1 MHPRVQTPRSMHH
14 IKVTTTARRAL
25 RHHSH
30 SHIRSRVPRINYN
43 SSEHLHCVVGCD
55 AFRVDRRCA
64 CNRRRLIMRSLLS
77 VCNRRM
83 LIMRS
88 SYSHCGPSPPLDF
101 LPESSLGRSARLL
114 KFRSTPHPQST
125 SPSTPLPPS
134 PPLSLLPPLRTTRA
148 NLPGWTNCSA
158 FIGTVVNARSSARR
172 ILSAIIAECRSDA
185 SASYGICDTWTDHN
199 NRTAT
204 STASRHDPRPP
215 SHTRT
220 VACHV

>member
-1 MHPRVQTPRSMHH
+1 MRSLLS
-14 IKVTTTARRAL
+14 V
-25 RHHSH
+25 
-30 SHIRSRVPRINYN
+30 
-43 SSEHLHCVVGCD
+43 
-55 AFRVDRRCA
+55 

-77 VCNRRM
+77 ACNRRR

-88 SYSHCGPSPPLDF
+88 SYSYGGPSPPLDF

-125 SPSTPLPPS
+125 SPSTPPPPPPPPPPS
-134 PPLSLLPPLRTTRA
+134 PPPPLLPPLRTTRA
-148 NLPGWTNCSA
+148 NLPGWTNWSA

-199 NRTAT
+199 NRAAT
-204 STASRHDPRPP
+204 TPASPR
-215 SHTRT
+215 TLER
-220 VACHV
+220 